1 MFNPPY
7 VPTPVEE
14 VTQPGIAR
22 AWAGGPQGRQVIDA
36 FLPQVLTT
44 ALHCRPMCVVHSCNS
59 QLLACSAKVSMADRP
74 VDAASC
80 CRRCRVGSGLALLQV
95 PRLLSEAGTFFLV
108 TIAENRPQG
117 SLRHERL
124 LLSMHAYVRPAAPTM
139 LTG

>member
-22 AWAGGPQGRQVIDA
+22 AWAGGPEGRQVIDA

-44 ALHCRPMCVVHSCNS
+44 ALHCRTMCVVCF
-59 QLLACSAKVSMADRP
+59 LLACSAKASIADRP

-95 PRLLSEAGTFFLV
+95 PHLLSEAGTFFLV

-124 LLSMHAYVRPAAPTM
+124 LLSMHEYVRPAAPTM